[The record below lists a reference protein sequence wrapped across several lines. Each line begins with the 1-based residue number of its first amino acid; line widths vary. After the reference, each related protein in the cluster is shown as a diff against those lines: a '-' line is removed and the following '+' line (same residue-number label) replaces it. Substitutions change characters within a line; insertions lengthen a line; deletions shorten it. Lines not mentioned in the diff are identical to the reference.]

1 MDLSMVTKVELERE
15 YDSIAHNFVSYL
27 KIDGTTISYY
37 TDKDKAKSALVKLV
51 YKVNR
56 SKELARVQGS
66 PLEQLINKKR
76 RRCDGRR
83 NRSCLC
89 RGSGRRG

>member
-1 MDLSMVTKVELERE
+1 MLEEIKSDCFMDLSMVTKVELERE

-37 TDKDKAKSALVKLV
+37 TDKDKAKSALVELV

-66 PLEQLINKKR
+66 PLEQLIKGEQNDKR
-76 RRCDGRR
+76 
-83 NRSCLC
+83 
-89 RGSGRRG
+89 